1 MGDLIVIGLHGR
13 IRPLGIV
20 RGVRGGV
27 DLDVLGI
34 VNLLAG
40 VDVDKE
46 GHHTILYALALF
58 ALGVTSGFGL
68 LAFDAR
74 SIPIRAYIRK
84 STAGQR
90 DGVLKRGGPRQ
101 CVAQAIGFWRANE
114 DTKSETAPARGYG
127 AGVAIS
133 TADTRGV
140 NHSAAATK
148 FSRK

>member
-1 MGDLIVIGLHGR
+1 
-13 IRPLGIV
+13 V

-114 DTKSETAPARGYG
+114 DAETAPALRLGVRVPEPSPCAPCPSAESTISGKIRAGPHPVLWRGNPFG
-127 AGVAIS
+127 
-133 TADTRGV
+133 T
-140 NHSAAATK
+140 
-148 FSRK
+148 